1 MFGPSLLRVKIWGVS
16 IISLLFSFK
25 MATYDIHECEE
36 VILHVLLPM
45 EANNRVVDSQKDF
58 YVVVVLSGVSAPAML
73 HGVIDLL
80 GQGVKSPGYIQ
91 LHLCKESGGD
101 GAKKC

>member
-1 MFGPSLLRVKIWGVS
+1 
-16 IISLLFSFK
+16 
-25 MATYDIHECEE
+25 MATYDVHEREE

-73 HGVIDLL
+73 RGVIDLL

-91 LHLCKESGGD
+91 LYLCMESRGD
-101 GAKKC
+101 GPKKC